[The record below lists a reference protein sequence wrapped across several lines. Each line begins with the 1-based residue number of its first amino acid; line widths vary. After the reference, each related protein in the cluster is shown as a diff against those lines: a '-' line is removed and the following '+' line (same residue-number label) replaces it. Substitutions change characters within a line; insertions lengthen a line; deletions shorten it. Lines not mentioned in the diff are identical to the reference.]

1 MIPVSIRKV
10 GRVARETNVCRIS
23 KHASVFQLEMD
34 VRNKAGRLSM
44 AEGRISDITDS
55 FSSADVNTRRNS
67 RPDTIQ
73 VTIDT
78 EFPIGMRDNY
88 GVSEIIVVIPSER

>member
-1 MIPVSIRKV
+1 
-10 GRVARETNVCRIS
+10 
-23 KHASVFQLEMD
+23 MD
-34 VRNKAGRLSM
+34 VRNKGGRLSM
-44 AEGRISDITDS
+44 AKGRISDITDS
-55 FSSADVNTRRNS
+55 LSSADVDTRRNS

-73 VTIDT
+73 VAIDT

>member
-1 MIPVSIRKV
+1 
-10 GRVARETNVCRIS
+10 
-23 KHASVFQLEMD
+23 MD
-34 VRNKAGRLSM
+34 AGR
-44 AEGRISDITDS
+44 
-55 FSSADVNTRRNS
+55 NS
-67 RPDTIQ
+67 LPDTIQ